1 MALQY
6 VEISSAGQNIFASR
20 FIALLLN
27 LPLIERDR
35 VIANKFFDA
44 FRGQLMLG
52 VEALPA
58 LFQLKLLMED
68 KFSKLQ
74 PQTCSRELE
83 QRGTLLTY
91 CLNRSIQPG

>member
-1 MALQY
+1 M
-6 VEISSAGQNIFASR
+6 SSPLASSR
-20 FIALLLN
+20 YFSTCR
-27 LPLIERDR
+27 LIERDR
-35 VIANKFFDA
+35 VIANKFLDA
-44 FRGQLMLG
+44 FRGQLMPG
-52 VEALPA
+52 IEPLPG

>member
-52 VEALPA
+52 IEAMPG